1 MEKYSKLMR
10 AARALGL
17 NSLAWSLRRL
27 YCPVSKDALVL
38 EVGSGGNPYYRS
50 NVLIDAY
57 FETRERHYK
66 GLVADRPTV
75 LGFVENL
82 PFKNDTFDFVV
93 ASNVLE
99 HSFEPEKFISE
110 IQRVG
115 KAGYIEVPD
124 AFFER
129 LNGYRDHK
137 LEITDVDDT
146 LLIRKKTGFIQDQEL
161 REIFQNKASEI
172 FPKMMSLDPFK
183 FSVVYYWDKSKS
195 GIKYRIL
202 NEDYVFDW
210 TPPIETAESLL
221 RYEKKSLIADFKQ
234 SSLAVARR
242 LFSQNSRNKSLN
254 IVELLQC
261 PECHHHTLTAVNNGV
276 QCSEC
281 GAHFEY
287 IDHEILKF
295 N

>member
-1 MEKYSKLMR
+1 MKKYSKLMR
-10 AARALGL
+10 AARVLGL

-27 YCPVSKDALVL
+27 YCPVPKDALVL

-50 NVLIDAY
+50 NVLLDAY

-66 GLVADRPTV
+66 ELVADRPTV

-82 PFKNDTFDFVV
+82 PFQDDSFDFVV

-137 LEITDVDDT
+137 LEITDVNDM
-146 LLIRKKTGFIQDQEL
+146 LMIRKKTGYIQDQEL
-161 REIFQNKASEI
+161 RELFQNKTSEM
-172 FPKMMSLDPFK
+172 FPKIMSLDPFK

-195 GIKYRIL
+195 GIKYRIV

-210 TPPIETAESLL
+210 TPPIETEESLL
-221 RYEKKSLIADFKQ
+221 RYDKKSLLAYFK
-234 SSLAVARR
+234 SSCLTFARR
-242 LFSQNSRNKSLN
+242 FFSQNSRNKSLN
-254 IVELLQC
+254 VVDLLRC
-261 PECHHHTLTAVNNGV
+261 SKCHHPTLTAVNGGV
-276 QCSEC
+276 ECSGC
-281 GAHFEY
+281 NAHFEY
-287 IDHEILKF
+287 IDQTILKL